1 MANSLRSKPK
11 LRAKSVKRKGEFT
24 KFVDDRNARLAEKTR
39 LNLQKQNEEKMA
51 EDTPIEE
58 ASEDAASK
66 ISNTSGRSAAARKK
80 MKVKKSRNKKLK
92 F

>member
-1 MANSLRSKPK
+1 MAKSLRSKPK

-39 LNLQKQNEEKMA
+39 LNLQKQNEAKMA
-51 EDTPIEE
+51 EDMPMEE
-58 ASEDAASK
+58 ASENATAAPPS
-66 ISNTSGRSAAARKK
+66 TSRKSVSARKK